1 MNFLTRPLIEGPP
14 SFSLPPT
21 RFVRDPRA
29 EITLTTN
36 EDLVSPDAL
45 DIPITRW
52 DHKLPSTRE
61 DWYMLWPLH
70 LVHGRSFCDPYNREH
85 PIPEDFPQV
94 APNFWQMLSSST
106 STWWSPKIRVGLASV
121 LCLLSAACIYQNQLF
136 DAFQIALVKAT
147 PLPFVVYLGKHH

>member
-14 SFSLPPT
+14 SFSLPPI

-94 APNFWQMLSSST
+94 APNFWQMSLQLYLNLVIPEDSRRPCICPLFALRCLHL
-106 STWWSPKIRVGLASV
+106 PKPALRCISNCLGEGDASALCRVSR
-121 LCLLSAACIYQNQLF
+121 
-136 DAFQIALVKAT
+136 
-147 PLPFVVYLGKHH
+147 